1 MAKAMGLGLSEEL
14 EVEKH
19 YPRISCYELS
29 GSVSA
34 HILLVSVILVLFIE
48 CILKKKYVNH

>member
-19 YPRISCYELS
+19 YSRISCYELS